1 MRVPGSVLWL
11 LDGIAADTLRS
22 EAQARGV
29 DAHRLIFAPKV
40 GQDAH
45 LARLSLADLV
55 LDTLPYNAHTT
66 ASDGLWTG
74 VPIITCR
81 GKAFAGRVAASL
93 LTAID
98 LPELITEDLASYEAL
113 ALTLARDNAVRGSV
127 RKKLAANRQTAPLFD
142 ANKFRLN
149 IEKAYS
155 TMVDR
160 ARRNEA
166 PIGFDVTA

>member
-1 MRVPGSVLWL
+1 MRF
-11 LDGIAADTLRS
+11 

-29 DAHRLIFAPKV
+29 DTHRLIIAPTV
-40 GQDAH
+40 GQEAH

-66 ASDGLWTG
+66 ASDALWTG

-93 LTAID
+93 LTAIG
-98 LPELITEDLASYEAL
+98 LAELITEDLASYEAL
-113 ALTLARDNAVRGSV
+113 ALTLARDNEVCGSV

-142 ANKFRLN
+142 ANKFRVN
-149 IEKAYS
+149 IEKAYFA
-155 TMVDR
+155 MVDR
-160 ARRNEA
+160 AGRNEE